1 MSSPQIP
8 KLRPVTVI
16 VAGKLTI
23 KPGSRDEFVRR
34 SQAAVLL
41 ARQNE
46 ACADFAVSADP
57 SDPDRVNIFEKWASR
72 QALEAFRSAGPEDDL
87 FTLVAAFDVGEYAV
101 GR

>member
-1 MSSPQIP
+1 MSVPQIP
-8 KLRPVTVI
+8 KHRPATII

-23 KPGSRDEFVRR
+23 TPGLRDEFVRR

-57 SDPDRVNIFEKWASR
+57 SDPDRVNILEKWTSR

-87 FTLVAAFDVGEYAV
+87 FTLVAAFDVGEYEV